1 LIRDRFKS
9 HPASD
14 ARLVHGCLGEFGV
27 LYATTDQVLASH
39 RLGLTNANRD
49 LCPDLAST
57 HVVPDQCEL
66 AQVKSLD
73 VDHDC

>member
-1 LIRDRFKS
+1 MARALNRRAKS
-9 HPASD
+9 GWSIFP
-14 ARLVHGCLGEFGV
+14 
-27 LYATTDQVLASH
+27 VLASH

-49 LCPDLAST
+49 LSPDLAST